1 MITLR
6 TNLKQLKTDMFE
18 VVIKKGRRIQAS
30 QNRTGITK
38 LSCAHHLQFVIY
50 RATWLTGEN

>member
-18 VVIKKGRRIQAS
+18 VVIKK
-30 QNRTGITK
+30 RTEDTSKSKSDWNHKAVLCSSFAI
-38 LSCAHHLQFVIY
+38 CYLQSY
-50 RATWLTGEN
+50 MADW